1 MIFFGQIEIRVL
13 HLKLTF
19 ANILSCSKVWEGGI
33 LDDRDISERMEA
45 TSGIDFI
52 MSSPTST
59 PPPLISHTTVLV

>member
-59 PPPLISHTTVLV
+59 PPLISHTTVLV